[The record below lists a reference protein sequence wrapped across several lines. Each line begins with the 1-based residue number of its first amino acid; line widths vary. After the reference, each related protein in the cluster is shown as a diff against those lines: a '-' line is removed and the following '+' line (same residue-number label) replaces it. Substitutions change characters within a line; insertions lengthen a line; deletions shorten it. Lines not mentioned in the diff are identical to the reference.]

1 MSTKKV
7 KKTDPL
13 KTRNGRDRL
22 TALSLAQ
29 LAKLLENAQRPKQ
42 KAKIAREILRKE
54 KNKEQKNGIQV

>member
-1 MSTKKV
+1 MSIKKV
-7 KKTDPL
+7 KKQDPL

-42 KAKIAREILRKE
+42 KAKIAREISRKE
-54 KNKEQKNGIQV
+54 KNKEKQNGIHV